1 MKNKPFKISGYNG
14 NLKKMSEVTDQST
27 IEQTLRYHEL
37 KTDLKLTIRQPYQIT
52 IRKGQDGYIVAKCS
66 ELHVVSQGKTEAGAI
81 MDAVEFMESVL
92 EEQGKKKEFSI
103 ILNRK

>member
-1 MKNKPFKISGYNG
+1 
-14 NLKKMSEVTDQST
+14 MSRVLVNQST
-27 IEQTLRYHEL
+27 IEQNLVYYEDISEKPKL
-37 KTDLKLTIRQPYQIT
+37 KTDLKLTIRKPYQVT

-66 ELHVVSQGKTEAGAI
+66 ELHVVSQGKTEEGAI

-103 ILNRK
+103 RLNRKY

>member
-1 MKNKPFKISGYNG
+1 MEQNLVYYYEDAFKKPK
-14 NLKKMSEVTDQST
+14 
-27 IEQTLRYHEL
+27 LR
-37 KTDLKLTIRQPYQIT
+37 TDLKLTIRQPYQIT

-103 ILNRK
+103 TLNRK